1 MLSAISIFLMVKIV
15 KSELLLYSLMLCILF
30 SVNCGALQNF
40 VKRSFILSSSSD
52 IKSKVSKTEDGI
64 VDGSQHATSTALTGA
79 ETYDASYS
87 SAAAYSAAASAYN
100 YSTPL
105 QSQWAAYSAAQPVGC
120 Q

>member
-1 MLSAISIFLMVKIV
+1 MVKNCQKWTSIV
-15 KSELLLYSLMLCILF
+15 FLNVVYITLF

-64 VDGSQHATSTALTGA
+64 VENSQHATSTALTGA
-79 ETYDASYS
+79 ETYDASYP